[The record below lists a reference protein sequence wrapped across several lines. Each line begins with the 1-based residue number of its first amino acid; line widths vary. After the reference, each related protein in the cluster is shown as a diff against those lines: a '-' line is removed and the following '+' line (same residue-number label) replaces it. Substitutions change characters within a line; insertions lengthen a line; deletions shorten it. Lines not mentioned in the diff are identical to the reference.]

1 MRISDWSS
9 DVCSSD
15 LIFELRAQRLLEPDD
30 RAIVD
35 QVDQALEAA
44 LDADRQIEHGRT
56 SAEAVLAH
64 ADAHLEIR
72 AGAVELVDEAHAGNP
87 VLLGLAPHGLGLRLE
102 DGHAVSAAARPAQ
115 HAPRPPDTEGEAHL
129 PGRAHDDEPG

>member
-56 SAEAVLAH
+56 SAEAVLDH

-72 AGAVELVDEAHAGNP
+72 AGAVELVDEAHAGNL
-87 VLLGLAPHGLGLRLE
+87 VLLALAPPRLGLRP
-102 DGHAVSAAARPAQ
+102 DAGHAVAAAARAATHAQ
-115 HAPRPPDTEGEAHL
+115 PP
-129 PGRAHDDEPG
+129 PPP

>member
-56 SAEAVLAH
+56 SAEAVLDH

-72 AGAVELVDEAHAGNP
+72 AGAVELVDEAHAGNL
-87 VLLGLAPHGLGLRLE
+87 VLLGLAPHGLGLPPDPR
-102 DGHAVSAAARPAQ
+102 HAVQAGDRAPE
-115 HAPRPPDTEGEAHL
+115 HAPRPP
-129 PGRAHDDEPG
+129 P

>member
-9 DVCSSD
+9 DVCRNV

-56 SAEAVLAH
+56 SAEAVLEH

-72 AGAVELVDEAHAGNP
+72 AGAVELVDESHAGNII
-87 VLLGLAPHGLGLRLE
+87 LTGMAPQGLGLRL
-102 DGHAVSAAARPAQ
+102 DHG
-115 HAPRPPDTEGEAHL
+115 D
-129 PGRAHDDEPG
+129 PGTSG

>member
-56 SAEAVLAH
+56 SAEAVLDH

-72 AGAVELVDEAHAGNP
+72 AGRSEERSGRERVCQYVEISVVSVSLKKKP
-87 VLLGLAPHGLGLRLE
+87 E
-102 DGHAVSAAARPAQ
+102 DINKQIVMHQ
-115 HAPRPPDTEGEAHL
+115 
-129 PGRAHDDEPG
+129 